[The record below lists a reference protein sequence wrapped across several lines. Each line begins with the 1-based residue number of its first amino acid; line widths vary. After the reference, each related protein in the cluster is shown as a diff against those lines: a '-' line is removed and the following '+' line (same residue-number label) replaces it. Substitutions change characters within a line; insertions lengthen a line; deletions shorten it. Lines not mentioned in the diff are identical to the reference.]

1 MRYRVVVKHNAK
13 YFIVEGETIR
23 IGLTNRPI
31 NGKANRELVRKLA
44 KHFQVST
51 SNIKILSGLKSRNK
65 TIEIVK

>member
-1 MRYRVVVKHNAK
+1 MKHNAK